1 MSKMQ
6 DIIDSMN
13 AKLGKETSAMI
24 ADDISQMLSFESES
38 TKTIQNKDK
47 EISRLKD
54 NNEKLITANGNLLQQ
69 ISSESEEILSPKQP
83 EVEASKEPFNFESV
97 FDKNGNFK
105 KTM

>member
-1 MSKMQ
+1 MQ

-54 NNEKLITANGNLLQQ
+54 NNEKLKAYKKRYYR
-69 ISSESEEILSPKQP
+69 SETIY
-83 EVEASKEPFNFESV
+83 FR
-97 FDKNGNFK
+97 G
-105 KTM
+105 T

>member
-69 ISSESEEILSPKQP
+69 ISSESEEILSPKQQ
-83 EVEASKEPFNFESV
+83 EAETPKEPFNFESV

>member
-69 ISSESEEILSPKQP
+69 ISSESEEILSPKQQ
-83 EVEASKEPFNFESV
+83 EAEASKEPFNFESV